1 LRNGAARRE
10 QAAPLRVKTRAGR
23 FGLGRGSRLEN
34 IIEELI
40 KIENKANAVMEQ
52 ADEEA
57 KRLDRRIE
65 EGRRLID
72 AEMEKYVAERMKM
85 IEDQIMG
92 EADAAITQVSKDSQV
107 KFSDIENIY
116 YQTHEQ
122 LEEEIFR
129 RIIGG

>member
-1 LRNGAARRE
+1 M
-10 QAAPLRVKTRAGR
+10 
-23 FGLGRGSRLEN
+23 EN